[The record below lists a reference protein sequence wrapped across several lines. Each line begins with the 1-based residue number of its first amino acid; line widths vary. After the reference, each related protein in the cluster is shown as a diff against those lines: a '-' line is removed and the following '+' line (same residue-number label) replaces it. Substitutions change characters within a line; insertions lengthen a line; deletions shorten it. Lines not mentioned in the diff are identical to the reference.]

1 MRPDRTEVRDQLF
14 VHLRWTNTVGL
25 RYGRRWIAPW
35 GRVSETRSA
44 CTGCDAEGVSCD
56 TDEMATE
63 YARANPT
70 SNSTICGG
78 QRAAHQG
85 HHVSA
90 NTELRAGAVKVRR
103 PRGSGVGAQRRTL
116 HGAEHSSMLGRV
128 MAPVSPRCQRTCRS
142 HLRSCPRGGPCSR
155 SEPAPDPIA
164 IVAWIVVCSAAD
176 RRQDAC
182 VAN

>member
-1 MRPDRTEVRDQLF
+1 M
-14 VHLRWTNTVGL
+14 
-25 RYGRRWIAPW
+25 
-35 GRVSETRSA
+35 
-44 CTGCDAEGVSCD
+44 SCD

-90 NTELRAGAVKVRR
+90 NTELRAGTVKVRR
-103 PRGSGVGAQRRTL
+103 PRRSVVGAQRRTL

-128 MAPVSPRCQRTCRS
+128 MASGIATVSAHVQVPSAIVPERGSMFAIRTSAR
-142 HLRSCPRGGPCSR
+142 SR
-155 SEPAPDPIA
+155 SRSSRGWSFAVPLT
-164 IVAWIVVCSAAD
+164 AAKTRAQLTD
-176 RRQDAC
+176 S
-182 VAN
+182 